1 MTRESASAQD
11 PWGARRRAR
20 GPPLAFRLLVW
31 GPAVATAA
39 GRGLPGAERDDA
51 LRHGQRLFWRA
62 FWALVVLAGA
72 AETAVLAAKSA
83 VIFHTSLLGALRDP
97 SSAYHLVGASRF
109 GDFLGWRGGALFAL
123 VAVGF
128 AVWQAESA

>member
-72 AETAVLAAKSA
+72 AETAVLA
-83 VIFHTSLLGALRDP
+83 
-97 SSAYHLVGASRF
+97 
-109 GDFLGWRGGALFAL
+109 
-123 VAVGF
+123 VGF
-128 AVWQAESA
+128 AVWQAESAEGPSAGRRGLLTVMGLLGVSALALLAGQGHASQAPIA